1 MRAVVRGVHRG
12 GGRLLV
18 VLAGFAAIAFSDAG
32 SALPT
37 AGETH
42 HAVVEL
48 FDIGWVIG
56 FILIAVAP
64 LWPLSTGADAAADQ
78 PTSLL
83 VVAVPLLSL
92 VLVAT
97 TTVVVTGTGHK
108 MDVWISFPGAAPGIL
123 LTASQL

>member
-18 VLAGFAAIAFSDAG
+18 VLAGFAAIAFSDA
-32 SALPT
+32 AYAILT

-83 VVAVPLLSL
+83 VVAPPPLILL
-92 VLVAT
+92 LAAT
-97 TTVVVTGTGHK
+97 TTVSVTCTRHH
-108 MDVWISFPGAAPGIL
+108 
-123 LTASQL
+123 